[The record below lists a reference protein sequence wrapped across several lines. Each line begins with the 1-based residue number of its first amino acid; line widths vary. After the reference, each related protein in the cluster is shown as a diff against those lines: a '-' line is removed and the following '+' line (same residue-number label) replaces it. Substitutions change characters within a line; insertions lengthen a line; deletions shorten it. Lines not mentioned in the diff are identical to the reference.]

1 MARLVFPLA
10 IGLLALI
17 AVAALLLG
25 GPQSRIDP
33 EVLALFIFPA
43 LVPAARL
50 LTHLGDVVTLLAA
63 GLLAALWLL
72 FRGHRRRALLLLVII
87 VSERLLIEAM
97 KSGFDRARPDPLGH
111 QVAVHNLAFP
121 SGHSANA
128 MAGWLAI
135 ALLAASPRLRRP
147 AVALALAIAFV
158 TGVCRLVLQVH
169 WPSDV
174 AGGWAFGAAWTLAS
188 RPPVRDRSAGP
199 AVIARS
205 VRGSNPAGLG
215 RPHWIASL
223 PHSGSLS

>member
-1 MARLVFPLA
+1 MARLVFPLM

-17 AVAALLLG
+17 CVAALLLG
-25 GPQSRIDP
+25 GPESRVDP
-33 EVLALFIFPA
+33 EVLALFIAPA

-72 FRGHRRRALLLLVII
+72 FRGHRRRAVLLLVII

-97 KSGFDRARPDPLGH
+97 KTGFDRARPDPLGH

-135 ALLAASPRLRRP
+135 ALLAASPRLRLP
-147 AVALALAIAFV
+147 AVALALTLAAV
-158 TGVCRLVLQVH
+158 TGMCRLVLQVH

-174 AGGWAFGAAWTLAS
+174 ACGWSFGAAWTLLLVRLFAYPS
-188 RPPVRDRSAGP
+188 PVLHGKGGAQ
-199 AVIARS
+199 AK
-205 VRGSNPAGLG
+205 LG
-215 RPHWIASL
+215 R
-223 PHSGSLS
+223 

>member
-10 IGLLALI
+10 IGLLVLI
-17 AVAALLLG
+17 GIAALLLG

-33 EVLALFIFPA
+33 DLLALFIAPA

-50 LTHLGDVVTLLAA
+50 LTHLGDVVTLLVAA
-63 GLLAALWLL
+63 MLAAAWLL
-72 FRGHRRRALLLLVII
+72 LRGHPRRALLLLVII

-135 ALLAASPRLRRP
+135 ALLAASPRLRLP

-158 TGVCRLVLQVH
+158 TGVCRLILQVH

-174 AGGWAFGAAWTLAS
+174 AGGWAFGAAWTLLLVRVFGNAPHARPH
-188 RPPVRDRSAGP
+188 RPPVERAEP
-199 AVIARS
+199 Y
-205 VRGSNPAGLG
+205 
-215 RPHWIASL
+215 
-223 PHSGSLS
+223 